1 MTPYSVFLAD
11 DHPVVLRGL
20 AELINLEKDFRVVGS
35 TSEPKNAFAMID
47 RLKPDIAV
55 LDINMPDVSG
65 LALLRRMRNADLPVR
80 VIFLTAVITDAQLSE
95 ALANG
100 IWGLLLKE
108 SAPDALI
115 DCLRRVGAG
124 YPWLPDEL
132 AARANPPWHEGIK
145 PGLDALT
152 PREMEI
158 AGHACRGLSNR
169 LIASELGASEGTVKI
184 HLHNIFQKL
193 KIRNRTALAAI
204 YYKGSSDSGAIGIE
218 AEMAQ
223 RS

>member
-1 MTPYSVFLAD
+1 MRPHSVFLVD

-20 AELINLEKDFRVVGS
+20 AVLINLDPDFTVVGS
-35 TSEPKNAFAMID
+35 TSDPKSAFAMID

-65 LALLRRMRNADLPVR
+65 LALLRRMRSADLPAR
-80 VIFLTAVITDAQLSE
+80 VIFLTAIISDAQLSD

-108 SAPDALI
+108 SAPDTLI
-115 DCLRRVGAG
+115 DCLRRVAAG
-124 YPWLPDEL
+124 HPWLPDEL
-132 AARANPPWHEGIK
+132 AARASPGWNDGMK
-145 PGLDALT
+145 PGLDTLT
-152 PREMEI
+152 PRELEI

-169 LIASELGASEGTVKI
+169 LIARELGASEGTVKI

-204 YYKGSSDSGAIGIE
+204 YYKGPAIPE
-218 AEMAQ
+218 Q
-223 RS
+223 PQLRRT